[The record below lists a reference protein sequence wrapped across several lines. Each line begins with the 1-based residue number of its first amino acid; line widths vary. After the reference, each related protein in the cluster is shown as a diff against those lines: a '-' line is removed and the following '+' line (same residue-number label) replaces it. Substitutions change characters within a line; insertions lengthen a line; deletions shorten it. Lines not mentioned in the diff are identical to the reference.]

1 LVEAEWS
8 DAQPLDESLREIAST
23 PLRRLGPEGR
33 RVVHAASVDDGR
45 FSHAVLSAV
54 LGDDV
59 DVEVGIEQAVGAGV
73 LAAEPGDDGYRF
85 RHALIREAVR
95 DALLPPE
102 RERWHAR
109 WGACLED
116 APALT
121 HDPFA
126 RIAAAHH
133 WVGAGEA
140 SRAFDAALT
149 AAELAGRIMALDE
162 EARLLREVLELWP
175 RVPDAEERCGY
186 TRDDLLRSV
195 VIVLAFLPDPP
206 ALRQVLDREL
216 LTAGADPVRDWV
228 LREFRLRYP
237 ADNEPAPPDVREPD
251 WAAAD
256 LVLAT
261 PLEHPWLTRMAQELS
276 GRFERE
282 DLTLAARLGWSG
294 EALRRRGSA
303 SSGPRDRGPTCR

>member
-1 LVEAEWS
+1 MTVRPFTRHEVAEHWTALNGRRPSEVLAARVSELSAGPPFYTELLAEAEWS

-23 PLRRLGPEGR
+23 PLTRLGPEGQ

-45 FSHAVLSAV
+45 LSHAVLSAV

-59 DVEVGIEQAVGAGV
+59 DVEAAVEEAVGAGV
-73 LAAEPGDDGYRF
+73 LAAERGGDGYRF

-109 WGACLED
+109 WAACLED
-116 APALT
+116 DPALT

-133 WVGAGEA
+133 WVGAGDA

-162 EARLLREVLELWP
+162 EARLLREALELWP
-175 RVPDAEERCGY
+175 RVPYAEERCGY
-186 TRDDLLRSV
+186 THDDLLRSV

-237 ADNEPAPPDVREPD
+237 ADDEPARRTYGIRTGPP
-251 WAAAD
+251 
-256 LVLAT
+256 
-261 PLEHPWLTRMAQELS
+261 
-276 GRFERE
+276 
-282 DLTLAARLGWSG
+282 
-294 EALRRRGSA
+294 
-303 SSGPRDRGPTCR
+303 PTWC